1 LFLVHAYLGHRATA
15 IELIEEARSDFPTLG
30 RSNSEKSWGVAA
42 AAVEAF
48 TVLGETEE
56 AADLYPMMVELAATG
71 SLMRSWDYR
80 LLATLGGMSAASAR
94 DWNRAEAHFD
104 EALRLSLELPM
115 RLEALDA
122 RRFYAQM
129 LIARD
134 RPRDRDRA
142 RELLAQAAA
151 GYVAFEMPRHEA
163 MANSVLAD
171 T

>member
-1 LFLVHAYLGHRATA
+1 M
-15 IELIEEARSDFPTLG
+15 IEQAQSDFPTLG
-30 RSNSEKSWGVAA
+30 RPNSEKSWGVAA

-48 TVLGETEE
+48 TVLGETMKS
-56 AADLYPMMVELAATG
+56 AALYTTMAELAATG

-94 DWNRAEAHFD
+94 NWDRAEAHFD
-104 EALRLSLELPM
+104 EALRHSLELPM

-142 RELLAQAAA
+142 RALLAQAAA
-151 GYVAFEMPRHEA
+151 GYVAFGMPRHEA
-163 MANSVLAD
+163 MAKSVLAD

>member
-1 LFLVHAYLGHRATA
+1 V
-15 IELIEEARSDFPTLG
+15 
-30 RSNSEKSWGVAA
+30 VA

-48 TVLGETEE
+48 TVLGEAEE
-56 AADLYPMMVELAATG
+56 SAALYPVMVDLAATG

-80 LLATLGGMSAASAR
+80 LLATLEGMSAACAR
-94 DWNRAEAHFD
+94 EWDRAEAHFD

-129 LIARD
+129 LVARG

-163 MANSVLAD
+163 MASAILAD